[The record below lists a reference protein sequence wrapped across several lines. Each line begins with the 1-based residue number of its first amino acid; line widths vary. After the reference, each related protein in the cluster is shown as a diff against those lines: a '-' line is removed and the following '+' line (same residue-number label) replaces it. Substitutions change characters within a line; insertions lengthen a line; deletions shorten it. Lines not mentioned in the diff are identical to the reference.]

1 MDIRFAVMGSGG
13 VGGYFGARLTE
24 AGADVTFI
32 ARGEHLAAIRRDGLK
47 VFSPRGDMHIQ
58 PAKAADDPA
67 QVGPVDVVL
76 FAVKLYDVESAGA
89 AIAPMVSGDT
99 VVLSLQN
106 GVDAEERLIPVL
118 GSGPVMGGIAYIF
131 ATIEAPGVIRHG
143 GPLAKI
149 VAGEMDGSESARAR
163 TIVDALTDAG
173 IEARLSDDITR
184 DLWTKFV
191 LLAAVSAVTTLARL
205 PVGPL
210 REDPET
216 RAMLAAAMGEVAAVA
231 RARGVTLADDVI
243 KTQLALVD
251 GLNYEAK
258 SSMLQDLER
267 GGRLEVASLSGLV
280 ARQGRNLGVDTPFHR
295 TAYAA
300 LKLHADGG

>member
-106 GVDAEERLIPVL
+106 GVDAEERLVPVL
-118 GSGPVMGGIAYIF
+118 GSGPVMGGTAYIF
-131 ATIEAPGVIRHG
+131 AAIEAPGVIRHG

>member
-13 VGGYFGARLTE
+13 VGGYFGARLAE

-32 ARGEHLAAIRRDGLK
+32 ARGEHLTAMRRDGLR

-58 PAKAADDPA
+58 PVKATDDPA

-106 GVDAEERLIPVL
+106 GVDAEERLVPVL
-118 GSGPVMGGIAYIF
+118 GSGPVMGGTAYIF
-131 ATIEAPGVIRHG
+131 AAIEAPGVIRHG